1 MKQRMKLFLDILGR
15 LIYIIATS
23 MVILLAGGGT
33 DFINKS
39 VGACYLI
46 LWILWW
52 TVTFIGR
59 RKGED
64 TVYNKSQKMLV
75 VISGI
80 ISVPF
85 LIYIPVWEYS
95 HFQGPL
101 PRDSVLSWAGL
112 ILFASGIIFQ
122 SIAMWQLKGFY
133 TVRLGIQTEQKLVT
147 SGLYR
152 VVRHP
157 GYLSYIIA
165 IIGIGLSLSSIL
177 TLVFVIFIALF
188 ITWRIKGEEEM
199 LLKEFGNEY
208 REYMKRTKKLIPF
221 IY

>member
-1 MKQRMKLFLDILGR
+1 MKRMKLFSAILGR
-15 LIYIIATS
+15 LIYILVTS
-23 MVILLAGGGT
+23 MVILLVGGGPA
-33 DFINKS
+33 FLNKS
-39 VGACYLI
+39 IGACYLI

-64 TVYNKSQKMLV
+64 TVYDKGQKMLV
-75 VISGI
+75 I
-80 ISVPF
+80 ISAIVSIPF

-95 HFQGPL
+95 DFEGPI
-101 PRDSVLSWAGL
+101 PRDGVLSWAGI
-112 ILFASGIIFQ
+112 ILFVSGIIIQ

-133 TVRLGIQTEQKLVT
+133 TVRIGIQPEQKLVT

-152 VVRHP
+152 FIRHP
-157 GYLSYIIA
+157 GYLSYIIT

-177 TLVFVIFIALF
+177 TLLFVIFIILF
-188 ITWRIKGEEEM
+188 LVLRIKGEEEM
-199 LLKEFGNEY
+199 LLKEFGDEY
-208 REYMKRTKKLIPF
+208 KAYMKRTKKIIPF

>member
-1 MKQRMKLFLDILGR
+1 MKRMKLFSAILGR
-15 LIYIIATS
+15 LIYILVTS
-23 MVILLAGGGT
+23 MVILLVGGGPA
-33 DFINKS
+33 FLNKS
-39 VGACYLI
+39 IGACYLI

-64 TVYNKSQKMLV
+64 TVYDKGQKMLV
-75 VISGI
+75 I
-80 ISVPF
+80 ISAIVSIPF

-95 HFQGPL
+95 DFEGPI
-101 PRDSVLSWAGL
+101 PRDGVLSWAGI
-112 ILFASGIIFQ
+112 ILFVSGIIIQ

-133 TVRLGIQTEQKLVT
+133 TVRIGIQPEQKLVT

-152 VVRHP
+152 FIRHP
-157 GYLSYIIA
+157 GYLSYIIT

-177 TLVFVIFIALF
+177 TLLFVVFIILF
-188 ITWRIKGEEEM
+188 LVLRIKGEEEM
-199 LLKEFGNEY
+199 LLKEFGDEY
-208 REYMKRTKKLIPF
+208 KAYMKRTKKIIPF